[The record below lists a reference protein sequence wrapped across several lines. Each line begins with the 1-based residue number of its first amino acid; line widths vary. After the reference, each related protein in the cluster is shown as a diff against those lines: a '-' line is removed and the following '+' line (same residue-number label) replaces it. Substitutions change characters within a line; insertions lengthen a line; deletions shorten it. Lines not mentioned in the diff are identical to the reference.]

1 MTDSNM
7 EVKCNLLISGIS
19 MRWSFPREKSGYYF
33 HFHPHLASPKPWHR
47 KPLHE
52 GLILLSFTKQL

>member
-7 EVKCNLLISGIS
+7 EVKCNLLTSGIS
-19 MRWSFPREKSGYYF
+19 MRWSLPREKSGHYSS
-33 HFHPHLASPKPWHR
+33 FHPHPASPKLWHR

-52 GLILLSFTKQL
+52 GFILLSFTKQL